1 MTSSLSDLLITV
13 APGEILVEM
22 LSWLSFVQRWSVL
35 IQVLLVL
42 VVVLVARTRSILL
55 KRNQRLQR
63 MLNRVGLHQRFPDS
77 VRVLVGPAL
86 VLLMAGVFAWIQVP
100 FGLLR
105 YFGLLWLGWNLFTPL
120 KRLVEKTNPRF
131 PIGEVETTLFKPI
144 YVFTATLSLLS
155 LLGSRENLARIGV
168 ANLFGV
174 EITLGKVYTAIV
186 AIYLIVTIASRPAAL
201 MAWLSGVIFGVEK
214 RNQRGLELL
223 FRYSVIGIGIIGVA
237 YYIGITG
244 NAFVA
249 IAGGLSVGI
258 GFGTK
263 EIISN
268 FISSIWLLFEGSV
281 RPGEILMIDGDPCT
295 VRKLGLRATQ
305 LRRGRD
311 GAELLIPNQNF
322 FTQEAASY
330 TATETSRRDSVVV
343 GAAYRHDPDK
353 IIDLL
358 LEIAADHSKVKKYP
372 PPAAFVTEFAESSI
386 NYKMLF
392 WVADPL
398 DAFNVGSDLRR
409 AIWKRFEQDNIS
421 IPFPQRQIYPMEW
434 PPSEQRSLR
443 PQLQAEPN
451 IDGELTDDM
460 S

>member
-1 MTSSLSDLLITV
+1 MTTTLTDLLMTV
-13 APGEILVEM
+13 APGDILVEM

-86 VLLMAGVFAWIQVP
+86 VLLMAGVFALIQVP

-131 PIGEVETTLFKPI
+131 PIAEVETTLFKPI

-201 MAWLSGVIFGVEK
+201 MAWLSGVIFGVQK

-330 TATETSRRDSVVV
+330 TATETSRRDSVMV

-409 AIWKRFEQDNIS
+409 AIWKRFEQDSIT

-434 PPSEQRSLR
+434 PPRTERSLR
-443 PQLQAEPN
+443 PQLQAEPH
-451 IDGELTDDM
+451 IDSEPADNM

>member
-1 MTSSLSDLLITV
+1 MSTLSNLLITV

-22 LSWLSFVQRWSVL
+22 VSWLSFVQRWPVL
-35 IQVLLVL
+35 IQLVL
-42 VVVLVARTRSILL
+42 VLFVLLIARTRSILL
-55 KRNQRLQR
+55 RRNQRLQR
-63 MLNRVGLHQRFPDS
+63 LLNRAGLHQRFPDS
-77 VRVLVGPAL
+77 IRVLVGPAL
-86 VLLMAGVFAWIQVP
+86 VLLMAGGFALIQAP

-105 YFGLLWLGWNLFTPL
+105 YFGMLWLGWNLFTPL
-120 KRLVEKTNPRF
+120 KMLVEKTNPRF
-131 PIGEVETTLFKPI
+131 PIGEIETTLFKPI

-168 ANLFGV
+168 ANLFEV
-174 EITLGKVYTAIV
+174 EITLGKMYTAIV

-201 MAWLSGVIFGVEK
+201 MAWLSGVIFGVK
-214 RNQRGLELL
+214 KNNQRGLELL
-223 FRYSVIGIGIIGVA
+223 FRYSVIGFGIIGVA
-237 YYIGITG
+237 YYIGING
-244 NAFVA
+244 NAFIA

-353 IIDLL
+353 IIDML

-372 PPAAFVTEFAESSI
+372 PAAAFVTEFAESSI

-409 AIWKRFEQDNIS
+409 AIWKRFEKEKIT

-434 PPSEQRSLR
+434 PPKTQQSLR
-443 PQLQAEPN
+443 PQLQAEQV
-451 IDGELTDDM
+451 IDQDAADDV